1 MFEASSSS
9 SEQLLSGELW
19 SQAAGG
25 DKWAMG
31 DAYNGSVTVSVVILC
46 KKLHWAILCQ
56 KQHSHFRL
64 YH

>member
-1 MFEASSSS
+1 MFEASLCS
-9 SEQLLSGELW
+9 SELLLSGGLW

-31 DAYNGSVTVSVVILC
+31 DADNGNVTVNVVILC
-46 KKLHWAILCQ
+46 QKLHWAILCQ